1 VVRPPVPLM
10 SPWAGSGPP
19 ERSGGEPLRT
29 GVVRAAR
36 GTRATRPGSPGLG
49 RSPNGGKGHYRG
61 GRITGSLWGLTLEK
75 SDVFRLA
82 LPA

>member
-1 VVRPPVPLM
+1 L
-10 SPWAGSGPP
+10 GS
-19 ERSGGEPLRT
+19 
-29 GVVRAAR
+29 
-36 GTRATRPGSPGLG
+36 
-49 RSPNGGKGHYRG
+49 SPNGGKGHYRG